1 MHPII
6 ERDMAQARVAD
17 LHRQADRDRT
27 ARAASLTPHTR
38 REKRRPGRA
47 PARTAV
53 LARRVLT
60 SLSALVPSPT
70 MPGAGYTRWPGQ
82 KEGSS

>member
-1 MHPII
+1 MRPLMQQELMKDRI
-6 ERDMAQARVAD
+6 AD

-38 REKRRPGRA
+38 REKRGPGRT
-47 PARTAV
+47 PGRTAV

-60 SLSALVPSPT
+60 SLRALIPSPT
-70 MPGAGYTRWPGQ
+70 R
-82 KEGSS
+82 